1 MTNPTPAYLVCSSIF
16 EDDHGSLNDYFEA
29 VHPLIE
35 KSGAEVL
42 IAGSL
47 EQNIELVEGQWPNQK
62 AKFTL
67 FKFESMEKLREFWY
81 SEEYQS
87 IKHLRT
93 NVIPP
98 NFTFITEGFDE
109 SSYSLD

>member
-1 MTNPTPAYLVCSSIF
+1 MKNEIPAYLVCSSIMV
-16 EDDHGSLNDYFEA
+16 DSHDSLMPYFEA

-42 IAGSL
+42 VAGDV
-47 EQNIELVEGQWPNQK
+47 EQEMNMVEGNWANPD

-67 FKFESMEKLREFWY
+67 FKFPSMKKLKEFWY
-81 SEEYQS
+81 SDEYQD

-98 NFTFITEGFDE
+98 NFTFIVNGFDE
-109 SSYSLD
+109 GQYQAN

>member
-1 MTNPTPAYLVCSSIF
+1 MSTHTPAYLICSSIF
-16 EDDHGSLNDYFEA
+16 EDDHASLLPYFDA
-29 VHPLIE
+29 VHPLLE
-35 KSGAEVL
+35 KSGAELL

-47 EQNIELVEGQWPNQK
+47 EQNLEQVEGEWPNSS

-67 FKFESMEKLREFWY
+67 FKFEFMDKLKAFWY

-98 NFTFITEGFDE
+98 NFTFIVEGFDE
-109 SSYSLD
+109 ASYRVE